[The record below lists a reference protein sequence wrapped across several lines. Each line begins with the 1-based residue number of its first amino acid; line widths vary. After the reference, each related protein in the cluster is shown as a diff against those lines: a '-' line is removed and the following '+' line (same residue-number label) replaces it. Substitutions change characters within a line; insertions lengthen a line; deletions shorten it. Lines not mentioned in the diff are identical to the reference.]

1 MNKIRA
7 EIAAMNI
14 DNISICSK
22 TLLSEKQ
29 RLRRKLKF
37 LKSKYKPVQ
46 NTLENVSPRNGSTN
60 SLRKKKRMKS
70 SRECYANGKYRKEL
84 NDYRDNTEG
93 RTVVNLSSIEI
104 PLEDLFALEI
114 GHGFILS
121 PNNVVKEEEA
131 LILEGFRFMDRI
143 GKAEQQISNQ
153 NENSNRNPDTNN
165 PLPPVLISPSQ
176 TISSLPDDQPSRN
189 YVRDSSV
196 PGKLIAYQP
205 KEEELSLAVTKLIK
219 KEFEEVNT
227 IVINSLKSKDK
238 KRNFNLPKAAR
249 NSISKLK
256 SLVKDRVIDI
266 RKVDKGQIILIIDYA
281 QRIRTEEL
289 NISTIAVLSEPQ
301 CSN

>member
-1 MNKIRA
+1 
-7 EIAAMNI
+7 
-14 DNISICSK
+14 
-22 TLLSEKQ
+22 
-29 RLRRKLKF
+29 
-37 LKSKYKPVQ
+37 
-46 NTLENVSPRNGSTN
+46 
-60 SLRKKKRMKS
+60 
-70 SRECYANGKYRKEL
+70 
-84 NDYRDNTEG
+84 
-93 RTVVNLSSIEI
+93 
-104 PLEDLFALEI
+104 
-114 GHGFILS
+114 
-121 PNNVVKEEEA
+121 
-131 LILEGFRFMDRI
+131 MDRI

-205 KEEELSLAVTKLIK
+205 KEAELSLAVTKLIK